1 MRPLLQEPGS
11 HGVSGSA
18 HGSGR
23 AGEKLSAVA
32 GASHLAVHF
41 TGRTPTPV
49 HLAPHPAH
57 APSPPT
63 ARAPPRKA
71 APGRVPVRV
80 AAASARP
87 ARSLGKRRAIRARGA
102 ARDGLGA
109 HSRRCTRRSNSPAR
123 GVRRPSPPRYREAK
137 RALCPRAR
145 PGLCPEEAAA
155 PSPRLRLCPRAGRA
169 GRGGGSQA
177 EGEGGGGG
185 GLRRGEEGSRGGGS
199 AGCRTGGAAGS
210 REDADDEQA
219 VHREPEPRRHRRRPP
234 AALRGQEAAPG
245 GTGPAQVRLRLRGLP
260 RPELGHPRHRDP
272 LG

>member
-1 MRPLLQEPGS
+1 MEYPDPRMALDARGKSCQPWRAPLTSLCTSPAARPRRSTLHHTPPTPPLLLPPARRHAKPLPVGS
-11 HGVSGSA
+11 PFGSPPLPPVRRAAWGSA
-18 HGSGR
+18 EPSER
-23 AGEKLSAVA
+23 A
-32 GASHLAVHF
+32 
-41 TGRTPTPV
+41 
-49 HLAPHPAH
+49 
-57 APSPPT
+57 
-63 ARAPPRKA
+63 AR
-71 APGRVPVRV
+71 
-80 AAASARP
+80 
-87 ARSLGKRRAIRARGA
+87 RGA

>member
-1 MRPLLQEPGS
+1 MALDAQGESCQPWRAPLTSLCTSPPRAHTRSTLHTPRPRPCPSPARRDAKPLPAPL
-11 HGVSGSA
+11 
-18 HGSGR
+18 GR
-23 AGEKLSAVA
+23 PPL
-32 GASHLAVHF
+32 
-41 TGRTPTPV
+41 PPV
-49 HLAPHPAH
+49 RRAAWG
-57 APSPPT
+57 APSH
-63 ARAPPRKA
+63 R
-71 APGRVPVRV
+71 
-80 AAASARP
+80 SA
-87 ARSLGKRRAIRARGA
+87 LRGT
-102 ARDGLGA
+102 ARDGQGA
-109 HSRRCTRRSNSPAR
+109 HSRRWTGRSNSLAR
-123 GVRRPSPPRYREAK
+123 GVRRPSPPRYREAE

-185 GLRRGEEGSRGGGS
+185 GLRRREEGSRGGGS
-199 AGCRTGGAAGS
+199 AGCRAGGAAGS

-234 AALRGQEAAPG
+234 AALRGQEAALG